1 MKGNLNALGE
11 RLLSLQDLIVR
22 EDDAYTEIQ
31 EGMESTFQLIR
42 SNNEAFEEIVL
53 LYRRVN
59 ERFGFED
66 WSTRLENAQTQL
78 EQMNVLRRKVEKRA
92 MENVIAS
99 STQLLEYRELVKGAQ
114 LFAKDINTMKKQ
126 LTTACSDEE
135 RAKKQLIKLQ
145 LILNEV
151 RLKTACH
158 RLPSI
163 SAQFNSDLEE
173 GDSLIQRVKTVLENS
188 PLDVQELNADLQEA
202 IDFVYKLYNNANN
215 LVGIAIMVENAIVFG
230 NRYRSSFSEIDSE
243 LTRAELSFQNGEYT
257 KALKIAI
264 QCIEKMHPGIYEKLI
279 KSNDPSI
286 MNQVG

>member
-1 MKGNLNALGE
+1 
-11 RLLSLQDLIVR
+11 
-22 EDDAYTEIQ
+22 
-31 EGMESTFQLIR
+31 MESTFQLIR

-215 LVGIAIMVENAIVFG
+215 LVGIAIMVENALVFG